1 MRIGFIGLGTMGGHM
16 AANAQA
22 AGHQM
27 IVNDL
32 NKNAAAPHLKNGAT
46 WAASAREVG
55 AQSDIVFTSLPGPR
69 EVEAVAAELI
79 DSMKPG
85 STWFDL
91 STNSPTVIRKLH
103 ARFAEKNIAL
113 LDAPVSGGPTGAKSR
128 KLALWVGGDKTVFDR
143 HRAVLDAIGD
153 QVRYIG
159 PIGAGL
165 VAKLVHNCAGYAIQ
179 TALAEVFTMGVKAGV
194 PALDLWAAV
203 RQGSLG
209 RIRTFDRLGKQFLQ
223 GSFDPPEFAL
233 KLAHKDVS
241 LACELGREMSVPMR
255 VANLAYADM
264 TEALNREGWGARD
277 SRVPM
282 LLQEERAGVS
292 IKVPAED
299 IQAVLKRE
307 G

>member
-1 MRIGFIGLGTMGGHM
+1 MRIGFIGLGTMGGPM
-16 AANAQA
+16 ALNAQA
-22 AGHQM
+22 GGHQL
-27 IVNDL
+27 IVHDL
-32 NKNAAAPHLKNGAT
+32 NQNAAAPHLKNGAL
-46 WAASAREVG
+46 WAANPG
-55 AQSDIVFTSLPGPR
+55 AAGKQAEIVFTSLPGPR

-79 DSMKPG
+79 DSMKAG

-91 STNSPTVIRKLH
+91 STNSPSVIRRLH
-103 ARFAEKNIAL
+103 ALFAAKNIAL
-113 LDAPVSGGPTGAKSR
+113 LDAPVSGGPAGAKTG
-128 KLALWVGGDKTVFDR
+128 KLALWVGGDKAVFDR

-153 QVRYIG
+153 QARYIG

-194 PALDLWAAV
+194 EPLELWAAV

-209 RIRTFDRLGKQFLQ
+209 RLRTFDRLGKQFLQ
-223 GSFDPPEFAL
+223 GSFDPPDFAL
-233 KLAHKDVS
+233 KLAHKDMT
-241 LACELGREMSVPMR
+241 LACELARELSVPMR
-255 VANLAYADM
+255 LANLAYADM

-292 IKVPAED
+292 IKVAAAD
-299 IQAVLKRE
+299 IQAVIKRE